1 MSYIPAK
8 NAYSRVFLIERR
20 ARGDRA
26 PVYHSSLIAGAVEQS
41 FGDIEKI
48 EVPDPDKYG
57 EFMEIGN
64 IRGSE
69 ERATTSLSGR
79 YAADLASELLRLA
92 KIKCASDLQVHFG
105 ACQNPADFNN
115 FSKAIVLE
123 DVQLT
128 SVSTDELGTLESGDQ
143 AAVNESAEISA
154 SNWYEILPLQFTER
168 ASAIV
173 AVEVV
178 DVALADTIGCGEC
191 EDESDGC
198 QKVYAVTVTGGSS
211 PSTPADLLYSNDG
224 GVTWWATDVDGLA
237 ASDADAVAVV
247 GDYVVVISNAA
258 AGHHYLDKSE
268 LALLVN
274 GTGDPTFSA
283 TQTGGYNGSGAPSD
297 IWSLGQSAFVVGDGG
312 YIYSMSDPTA
322 DVTVLDAGQAT
333 TQDLGAVHA
342 MSTTQAVAG
351 GAAGAVV
358 YTLDGS
364 AWTAVAA
371 APTAQTINA
380 VWMRG
385 TREFWVGTAD
395 GKLYY
400 TTDQG
405 ASWTEKTFSGS
416 GAGVVHDITFP
427 TASVMFVSHATATP
441 AGRLLRSY
449 DAGYSL
455 NVLPEGVGSLPAND
469 RFSAITACGNDANM
483 VIAVGLADDGTDGIV
498 IRGVD

>member
-1 MSYIPAK
+1 
-8 NAYSRVFLIERR
+8 
-20 ARGDRA
+20 
-26 PVYHSSLIAGAVEQS
+26 
-41 FGDIEKI
+41 
-48 EVPDPDKYG
+48 
-57 EFMEIGN
+57 
-64 IRGSE
+64 
-69 ERATTSLSGR
+69 
-79 YAADLASELLRLA
+79 
-92 KIKCASDLQVHFG
+92 
-105 ACQNPADFNN
+105 
-115 FSKAIVLE
+115 
-123 DVQLT
+123 
-128 SVSTDELGTLESGDQ
+128 
-143 AAVNESAEISA
+143 
-154 SNWYEILPLQFTER
+154 
-168 ASAIV
+168 
-173 AVEVV
+173 
-178 DVALADTIGCGEC
+178 
-191 EDESDGC
+191 
-198 QKVYAVTVTGGSS
+198 
-211 PSTPADLLYSNDG
+211 
-224 GVTWWATDVDGLA
+224 
-237 ASDADAVAVV
+237 
-247 GDYVVVISNAA
+247 
-258 AGHHYLDKSE
+258 
-268 LALLVN
+268 
-274 GTGDPTFSA
+274 
-283 TQTGGYNGSGAPSD
+283 
-297 IWSLGQSAFVVGDGG
+297 
-312 YIYSMSDPTA
+312 MSDPTA

>member
-48 EVPDPDKYG
+48 EVPNPDRYG
-57 EFMEIGN
+57 EFDEIGN

-92 KIKCASDLQVHFG
+92 RIKCASDLQVHFG

-154 SNWYEILPLQFTER
+154 SEWYEILPLSFTER
-168 ASAIV
+168 AGSIV
-173 AVEVV
+173 ANEIV
-178 DVALADTIGCGEC
+178 DITLSDVIGCGEC

-198 QKVYAVTVTGGSS
+198 QKVYAVSLTAPGS
-211 PSTPADLLYSNDG
+211 PSTPSDLLYSPDG
-224 GVTWWATDVDGLA
+224 GVTWYATDVDGLGA
-237 ASDADAVAVV
+237 NDADAVAAV
-247 GDYVVVISNAA
+247 GDYVVVVSNAA
-258 AGHHYLDKSE
+258 GGHHYLDKSE

-283 TQTGGYNGSGAPSD
+283 TVTGGYNGSGAPND
-297 IWSLGQSAFVVGDGG
+297 IWSLGQKAFIVGDGG
-312 YIYSMSDPTA
+312 YIYEMTDATA
-322 DVTVLDAGQAT
+322 SVTVLDAGQAT
-333 TQDLGAVHA
+333 ASNLNAVHA

-351 GAAGAVV
+351 GASGAVV
-358 YTLDGS
+358 YTLDGE

-371 APTAQTINA
+371 APTASAINA

-385 TREFWVGTAD
+385 EREFWVGTAD
-395 GKLYY
+395 GKLFY

-416 GAGVVHDITFP
+416 GAGAVHDISFP
-427 TASVMFVSHATATP
+427 TASVMYVSHANATP
-441 AGRLLRSY
+441 LGRLLRSY
-449 DAGYSL
+449 DGGYSL

-469 RFSAITACGNDANM
+469 RFTALTACGEDANL
-483 VIAVGLADDGTDGIV
+483 VIAAGLADDGSDGIIV
-498 IRGVD
+498 RGVD